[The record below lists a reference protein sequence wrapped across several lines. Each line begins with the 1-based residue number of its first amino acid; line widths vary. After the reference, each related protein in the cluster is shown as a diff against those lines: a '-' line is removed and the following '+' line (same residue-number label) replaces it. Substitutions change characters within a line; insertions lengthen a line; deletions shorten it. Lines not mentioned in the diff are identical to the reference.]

1 MDDLEQQ
8 SASPS
13 ALEACI
19 REFLQLCK
27 SNSDLSKLIKKWERY
42 VHFKPTDSD
51 EVFSLEIT
59 GGAVSSVHRGA
70 LEDKK
75 TLTVSAPTQVIIEV
89 LSGRLNPAD
98 AVISSGLGVFGAE
111 EDVMKLDAITLV
123 LWDW

>member
-8 SASPS
+8 SAAPS
-13 ALEACI
+13 ALETCLH
-19 REFLQLCK
+19 EFAQLCK
-27 SNSDLSKLIKKWERY
+27 SNSDLPKLIKKWERY

-51 EVFSLEIT
+51 EVFSLELS
-59 GGAVSSVHRGA
+59 GGAVRGVHRGA
-70 LEDKK
+70 LEDK
-75 TLTVSAPTQVIIEV
+75 TPLTVSAPTEVIIEV